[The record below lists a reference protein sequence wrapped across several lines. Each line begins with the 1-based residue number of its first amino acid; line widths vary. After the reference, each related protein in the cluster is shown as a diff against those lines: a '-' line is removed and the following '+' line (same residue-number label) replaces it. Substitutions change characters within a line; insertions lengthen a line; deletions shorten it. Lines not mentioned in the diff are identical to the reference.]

1 MKIKISGK
9 INGKEIGYDE
19 KTREIFFKRNEKNS
33 VWEKFTNKKIPIYY
47 IEPISNYEVIEY
59 ATMLNENNDYQKKL
73 NF

>member
-9 INGKEIGYDE
+9 INGKEIGY
-19 KTREIFFKRNEKNS
+19 NEKNS
-33 VWEKFTNKKIPIYY
+33 VWEKFTNKKIPTYY

-59 ATMLNENNDYQKKL
+59 ATMLNENNDCQNKL